1 MSKDDLMKKWEPIID
16 SMGVTGSKAD
26 WLSQYAQILSNNE
39 SKIEENTLASD
50 TTTEF
55 PSLLPISMQVASKT
69 IGMDLVNVKPL
80 ASPGMSQ
87 EEVDRI
93 NNEVKKENRDGK
105 IDALIDGKDFK
116 EMNPEKHPD
125 WKPGPT
131 GKLFYM
137 DFKYGS
143 QNEEKEEDESPIKGR
158 RGPRKKE
165 KLI

>member
-1 MSKDDLMKKWEPIID
+1 MSKDDLMKKWTPIID

-26 WLSQYAQILSNNE
+26 WLSQYAQMLSNNE

-55 PSLLPISMQVASKT
+55 PSLLPMARKVVAQT
-69 IGMDLVNVKPL
+69 IGLDLVSVQPL
-80 ASPGMSQ
+80 ANPGGMSQ

-105 IDALIDGKDFK
+105 IDSIIEGKDFK
-116 EMNPEKHPD
+116 EMKPEEHPD

-131 GKLFYM
+131 SQLFYM

-143 QNEEKEEDESPIKGR
+143 QNEKEEEDESPIKGR
-158 RGPRKKE
+158 RGPRKK
-165 KLI
+165 KN

>member
-1 MSKDDLMKKWEPIID
+1 MSKDDLMKKWAPIID

-26 WLSQYAQILSNNE
+26 WFSQYTQMQSNNE

-50 TTTEF
+50 TTEF
-55 PSLLPISMQVASKT
+55 PSLLPMAMQVASKT

-105 IDALIDGKDFK
+105 IDSLIEGKDFK
-116 EMNPEKHPD
+116 EMKPEEHPD
-125 WKPGPT
+125 WKIGPGSL
-131 GKLFYM
+131 LFYM
-137 DFKYGS
+137 DFKYGE
-143 QNEEKEEDESPIKGR
+143 QNEKDEDESPIKGR
-158 RGPRKKE
+158 RGPRKK
-165 KLI
+165 KN

>member
-1 MSKDDLMKKWEPIID
+1 MSKDDLMKKWAPIID

-26 WLSQYAQILSNNE
+26 WLSQYAQMLSNNE

-55 PSLLPISMQVASKT
+55 PSLLPIAMQVASKT

-105 IDALIDGKDFK
+105 IDALIEGKDFK
-116 EMNPEKHPD
+116 EIKPEEHPD

-131 GKLFYM
+131 GQLFYM

-143 QNEEKEEDESPIKGR
+143 QNEKEEDESPIKGR
-158 RGPRKKE
+158 RGPRKK
-165 KLI
+165 KN

>member
-1 MSKDDLMKKWEPIID
+1 MSKDDLMKKWAPIID

-26 WLSQYAQILSNNE
+26 WLSQYAQMQSNNE
-39 SKIEENTLASD
+39 SIEENTLASD

-55 PSLLPISMQVASKT
+55 PSLLPIAMQVASKT
-69 IGMDLVNVKPL
+69 IGLDLVNVKPL

-105 IDALIDGKDFK
+105 IDSLIEGRDFK
-116 EMNPEKHPD
+116 EIKPEEHPD
-125 WKPGPT
+125 WKPGPV
-131 GKLFYM
+131 GSLMYM

-143 QNEEKEEDESPIKGR
+143 QNEKEEDESPIKGR
-158 RGPRKKE
+158 KGPRKK
-165 KLI
+165 KN

>member
-1 MSKDDLMKKWEPIID
+1 MSKDDLMKKWAPIID

-26 WLSQYAQILSNNE
+26 WLSQYAQMISNNE
-39 SKIEENTLASD
+39 SKIEENTVGSD

-55 PSLLPISMQVASKT
+55 PSLLPMAMQVASKT
-69 IGMDLVNVKPL
+69 IGMDLVNIKPL

-93 NNEVKKENRDGK
+93 NNEVKKENRDSK
-105 IDALIDGKDFK
+105 IDALIEGKDFK
-116 EMNPEKHPD
+116 EMKPEEHPD
-125 WKPGPT
+125 WKTFGS
-131 GKLFYM
+131 KLLYL

-158 RGPRKKE
+158 RSPRKK
-165 KLI
+165 KN